1 MLEPKTHF
9 GQVPL
14 EIVREIV
21 RGQIR
26 RETLEQDQ
34 GIRNRTLEDLFGAQE
49 QSTPRG
55 KFMIAPFD
63 IFLTEAGG
71 SLRWLE
77 AAETLEAAKARVQ
90 ELALCSPGEYVLL
103 DQRTGNKIVIKSDA
117 VGGAPGANRLRF
129 PVWEQPYQEARK
141 EPNPEKLSERVTAAE
156 TAIYRRLQELGNLSE
171 ENSETIAIQDAL
183 NVLFTMK
190 NEELNWER
198 LFQEVLLEHRP
209 KDRHA
214 KIQAAEAA
222 IYRRLQ
228 ALQHNSN
235 DQAERQVIAD
245 AVSVLRTLQEQK

>member
-1 MLEPKTHF
+1 
-9 GQVPL
+9 
-14 EIVREIV
+14 
-21 RGQIR
+21 
-26 RETLEQDQ
+26 
-34 GIRNRTLEDLFGAQE
+34 
-49 QSTPRG
+49 
-55 KFMIAPFD
+55 MIAPFD

-77 AAETLEAAKARVQ
+77 AAETLEDAKARVQ

-103 DQRTGNKIVIKSDA
+103 DQRTGNKIVIESDA

-129 PVWEQPYQEARK
+129 PVWEEPYQEARK

-156 TAIYRRLQELGNLSE
+156 TAIFRRLQELGNLSE
-171 ENSETIAIQDAL
+171 QNSETIAIQDAL
-183 NVLFTMK
+183 KVLFTMK

-228 ALQHNSN
+228 ALEHNSN
-235 DQAERQVIAD
+235 DQSERQVIAD

>member
-14 EIVREIV
+14 EIVRKIV
-21 RGQIR
+21 AGQIR

-49 QSTPRG
+49 QSTRRG

-77 AAETLEAAKARVQ
+77 AAETLEDAKARVQ

-103 DQRTGNKIVIKSDA
+103 DQRTGNKIVIESDA

-156 TAIYRRLQELGNLSE
+156 TAIFRRLQELGNLSE

-228 ALQHNSN
+228 ALEHNSN